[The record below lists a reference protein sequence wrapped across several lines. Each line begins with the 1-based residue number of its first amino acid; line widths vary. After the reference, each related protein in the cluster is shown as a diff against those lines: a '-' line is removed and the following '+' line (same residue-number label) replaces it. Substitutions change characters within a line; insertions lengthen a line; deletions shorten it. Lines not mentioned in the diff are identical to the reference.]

1 MKAIQLKSITLR
13 NWRGEKER
21 TTQFHTDGTVTRIC
35 GRNGL
40 GKSRHMDAFCWLLF
54 GKDSKDRKDFN
65 LRTTDEKGNPL
76 QHCECSVEGTLVVDG
91 TEITIKR
98 EYKEQWVKPRGQ
110 VEEVFKGNV
119 TECTWDG
126 VPVRV
131 NEYKERINAEIID
144 ENLFKMLTNT
154 EYFLSLKQDVQREVL
169 MSIAGAKT
177 DNELAQGNAEFTALV
192 DMLSGKSLADYR
204 RQIAAEKKRLKMQ
217 ADEIKPRIDQTDKMK
232 PEAEDWNSLEEM
244 LTDKKKELE
253 EINELLHS
261 EDARKQSA
269 IDKKAALNREKRQIE
284 QQQKDILAAER
295 RSRQEEADKQNET
308 RNEIEK
314 ELKNIHSE
322 RSDCNIDI
330 TRAKE
335 RIKYLNEEITRTTSR
350 LEELRSEWASIRAT
364 QYTGDNICPH
374 CGQPLPDNMIQDV
387 LQKFEEYKQNRL
399 KENQSRGKSLSTQ
412 VESYREEL
420 NRRNEEL
427 VEHSKKITAIDE
439 CIAGLYDR
447 LKSTPKAAPSAIN
460 ENELPAYA
468 ANLKRLD
475 EIEKEIANI
484 TYTQTD
490 TELSERAELV
500 KSAIKNLEIQLN
512 NRTIIANY
520 DKEIERLEKEGRE
533 LAQKI
538 ADIEKREYIAAKF
551 AKARIDDCESR
562 LNSLFGM
569 VHWKLFDT
577 TLDGNEY
584 EVCIP
589 IIDGVSYG
597 TCNTAKQVNA
607 GIDIT
612 NTLARHYEVYAP
624 MFIDRAESVNTFIA
638 SNAQMIFLQVTTD
651 SQLTVKSEA
660 EAVANCVIAFDVATR
675 IGASPLMV
683 MQNLY
688 IVYGRPSW
696 SSKFLIA
703 TINTCG
709 RFEPLKF
716 ELTSNGVCNNGV
728 ANVKCVAWT
737 TPKGVTHDEN
747 GKPVTSKSPL
757 ALRGTAVTI
766 QMAIDEGWYSKNGSK
781 WRTMPEQMLRY
792 RAASFWC
799 STYSPEL
806 SMGMRTVEEN
816 VEDADYVDVTEQV
829 AKEISTQANK
839 GTISFDDAVAPV
851 SNEVPAGVDPETGEI
866 KEPQG
871 ETSTEN
877 QASTEDDGPG
887 Y

>member
-335 RIKYLNEEITRTTSR
+335 RIKYLNEEITGTTSR

-374 CGQPLPDNMIQDV
+374 CGQPLPDNMIQDA
-387 LQKFEEYKQNRL
+387 LQKFEEYKQNRI
-399 KENQSRGKSLSTQ
+399 KENQSRGKSLSAQ

-420 NRRNEEL
+420 NRHNEEL

-577 TLDGNEY
+577 TLDGDEY

-651 SQLTVKSEA
+651 SQLTVK
-660 EAVANCVIAFDVATR
+660 
-675 IGASPLMV
+675 
-683 MQNLY
+683 
-688 IVYGRPSW
+688 
-696 SSKFLIA
+696 
-703 TINTCG
+703 
-709 RFEPLKF
+709 
-716 ELTSNGVCNNGV
+716 
-728 ANVKCVAWT
+728 
-737 TPKGVTHDEN
+737 
-747 GKPVTSKSPL
+747 
-757 ALRGTAVTI
+757 
-766 QMAIDEGWYSKNGSK
+766 
-781 WRTMPEQMLRY
+781 
-792 RAASFWC
+792 
-799 STYSPEL
+799 
-806 SMGMRTVEEN
+806 
-816 VEDADYVDVTEQV
+816 
-829 AKEISTQANK
+829 
-839 GTISFDDAVAPV
+839 
-851 SNEVPAGVDPETGEI
+851 
-866 KEPQG
+866 
-871 ETSTEN
+871 
-877 QASTEDDGPG
+877 
-887 Y
+887 